1 MNLLKL
7 HKFQDQLKPNM
18 TLNLLSIKYNLYQK
32 ELTAE
37 HCKDRQ
43 LIMYPNCNISLKWRA
58 QQGWVHLKL
67 VMLQP
72 GAHNA
77 SKTCKQV
84 GKQIQETVKYC
95 DEQYKCT
102 G

>member
-1 MNLLKL
+1 
-7 HKFQDQLKPNM
+7 M
-18 TLNLLSIKYNLYQK
+18 TLNQLAIKYNLDQK
-32 ELTAE
+32 GLTAE
-37 HCKDRQ
+37 HGKDRQ
-43 LIMYPNCNISLKWRA
+43 LIMCPNCNISLKWRA
-58 QQGWVHLKL
+58 QQGLVHLKL

-84 GKQIQETVKYC
+84 GKQIHETVKYC
-95 DEQYKCT
+95 NEMYQCT

>member
-1 MNLLKL
+1 M
-7 HKFQDQLKPNM
+7 DPN
-18 TLNLLSIKYNLYQK
+18 Y
-32 ELTAE
+32 
-37 HCKDRQ
+37 
-43 LIMYPNCNISLKWRA
+43 NISLKWRA

-84 GKQIQETVKYC
+84 GKKIIQETVKYC
-95 DEQYKCT
+95 NEQYKST

>member
-7 HKFQDQLKPNM
+7 HKFQDQLKANM
-18 TLNLLSIKYNLYQK
+18 TLNLHQK

-37 HCKDRQ
+37 HGKDRQ
-43 LIMYPNCNISLKWRA
+43 LIMYLNCNISLKWRA
-58 QQGWVHLKL
+58 QQSRVHLNL

-84 GKQIQETVKYC
+84 SKQIQETVKYC
-95 DEQYKCT
+95 NEQSKCR

>member
-1 MNLLKL
+1 
-7 HKFQDQLKPNM
+7 
-18 TLNLLSIKYNLYQK
+18 
-32 ELTAE
+32 
-37 HCKDRQ
+37 
-43 LIMYPNCNISLKWRA
+43 MYPNCNISLKWRA

-67 VMLQP
+67 VMLEP

-95 DEQYKCT
+95 NELYKCVQAKT
-102 G
+102 QAT

>member
-7 HKFQDQLKPNM
+7 HKFQDQLKANM
-18 TLNLLSIKYNLYQK
+18 TLNLLSIKYNLVQK
-32 ELTAE
+32 GLSAK
-37 HCKDRQ
+37 HGKDRQ
-43 LIMYPNCNISLKWRA
+43 LIMCPNCNINLKWRA
-58 QQGWVHLKL
+58 QQGWVRLKL
-67 VMLQP
+67 AMLQT
-72 GAHNA
+72 GAYSA

-95 DEQYKCT
+95 NELYQCT

>member
-1 MNLLKL
+1 M
-7 HKFQDQLKPNM
+7 DQKGL
-18 TLNLLSIKYNLYQK
+18 TSEHGK
-32 ELTAE
+32 E
-37 HCKDRQ
+37 RQ
-43 LIMYPNCNISLKWRA
+43 LICPNCNISLKWRV

-72 GAHNA
+72 GAHSA

-95 DEQYKCT
+95 NEQYQCT

>member
-7 HKFQDQLKPNM
+7 YKFQDQLKANM
-18 TLNLLSIKYNLYQK
+18 TLNLHQK

-37 HCKDRQ
+37 HGKDRQ

-72 GAHNA
+72 EAHNA

-84 GKQIQETVKYC
+84 VNKYR
-95 DEQYKCT
+95 KL
-102 G
+102 

>member
-1 MNLLKL
+1 MQIPRPTKNKYDSKL
-7 HKFQDQLKPNM
+7 AVI
-18 TLNLLSIKYNLYQK
+18 TKYNFNQK

-37 HCKDRQ
+37 HGKDKQ
-43 LIMYPNCNISLKWRA
+43 LIICPNCNISLKWRA
-58 QQGWVHLKL
+58 QQSWVHLKL

-77 SKTCKQV
+77 SKICKQV
-84 GKQIQETVKYC
+84 GIQMQEIVKYC
-95 DEQYKCT
+95 NELYQCK

>member
-7 HKFQDQLKPNM
+7 HKSQDQLKANM
-18 TLNLLSIKYNLYQK
+18 TLNLLSIKVQFISK
-32 ELTAE
+32 GLTAE
-37 HCKDRQ
+37 HGTDRQ
-43 LIMYPNCNISLKWRA
+43 LIMCPNCNISLKWRDH
-58 QQGWVHLKL
+58 GWVHLKL

-72 GAHNA
+72 GAHSA

-95 DEQYKCT
+95 NELYQYA

>member
-1 MNLLKL
+1 
-7 HKFQDQLKPNM
+7 
-18 TLNLLSIKYNLYQK
+18 
-32 ELTAE
+32 
-37 HCKDRQ
+37 
-43 LIMYPNCNISLKWRA
+43 
-58 QQGWVHLKL
+58 
-67 VMLQP
+67 MLQP

-95 DEQYKCT
+95 NEQYQCT